1 MNISALTYLLLVPY
15 NNHHHHCLLLLQAV
29 DDSVHCSVVVVSHT
43 SATNTLNL
51 DASNGPSI
59 TLPILPEFPAG
70 VREEDSMCVTFASD
84 ASHI

>member
-43 SATNTLNL
+43 GATNTLNL
-51 DASNGPSI
+51 DASTGPPI

-70 VREEDSMCVTFASD
+70 VREEDIMCVTFA
-84 ASHI
+84 